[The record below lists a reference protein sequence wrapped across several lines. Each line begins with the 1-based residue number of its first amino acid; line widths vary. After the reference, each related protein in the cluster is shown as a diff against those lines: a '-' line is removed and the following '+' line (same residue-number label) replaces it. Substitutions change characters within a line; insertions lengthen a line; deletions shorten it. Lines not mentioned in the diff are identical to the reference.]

1 MKIQDAILSKYDTNL
16 EGLSLNQVNERQA
29 KFGPNELKEKKKKSK
44 IQIFLMQFADILIIL
59 LILAAIASYF
69 IGDIIDSLVILF
81 VVVLNAVVGYRQEYK
96 AEKAM
101 NELKNLVNKKAVV
114 RREGQ
119 ISKINAKDLTIGD
132 IVLVEEGDKIPA
144 DLLLLET
151 AELKIDESSLTGES
165 DPVNKTAKYRD
176 NVDLDVENN
185 INENIRDNLVYMD
198 SNVVSGRGVGLVYA
212 IGMDTS
218 IGKIASVIQEE
229 SPETPLQE
237 KVDKLGKILGF
248 IAIITCVF
256 VFILESFEGMGLVEN
271 FMTAVALAVAAVPEG
286 LPAVLT
292 LTLAL
297 GMEEMAKSN
306 GIIRRL
312 LAVETLGSCNI
323 ICTDK
328 TGTLT
333 LNQMTVR
340 ESEIYSNKAYEGA
353 YLCNNAVIKEGKLIG
368 DSTDGAA
375 LQFAEESDYKTEDL
389 KEKYPRIKEIP
400 LTSDRKRMTTIHSIN
415 EDSRTNDILKQIKII
430 EDKEFDLNDKK
441 LIAFTKGAPEIIL
454 ATCKYIDNNGKIERI
469 TKKTRSRIN
478 KSTKNMT
485 QSALRVLAIGYRIID
500 DKELIEDRNNLTE
513 NNVEKEFIFSGLI
526 GIMDPPKKEAK
537 EAIKKCKTAG
547 IKVIMIT
554 GDHKDTAAAI
564 ASELEILTDGKILT
578 GDELNK
584 LSNEEYLAI
593 ADDIQVYAR
602 VYPEQKLRI
611 VESLKSKGNVVSM
624 TGDGV
629 NDAPALKKA
638 SIGVAMGNGTDVAKE
653 SSDMILQD
661 NNFATIVKAI
671 EEGRKIFDNIKRFV
685 KFQVSTNV
693 GAILTI
699 VGTTII
705 DIPLPFNAIQILWIN
720 IIMDGPPAQS
730 LGMEGAEKNIM
741 ERKPENGDILERK
754 DYIRILI
761 SGIVMAVGTLGVF
774 IYELNTNT
782 HLGTKLCLEKSMTVA
797 FTLFVVYQLFSAYCN
812 RSDSEKKNR
821 YFAFAMLLSLI
832 LQICVIYIG
841 PLQKIFKTAS
851 IGIMDWILIFVVA
864 ATIFVAE
871 FIMRK
876 TLLKKSI

>member
-114 RREGQ
+114 RRKGQ

-340 ESEIYSNKAYEGA
+340 ESEIYSNKTYEGA

-375 LQFAEESDYKTEDL
+375 LQFAEESDYKTENL
-389 KEKYPRIKEIP
+389 KERYPRIKEIP

-478 KSTKNMT
+478 KSTKDMT

-564 ASELEILTDGKILT
+564 ASELEILTNGKILT

-699 VGTTII
+699 VGATII

-782 HLGTKLCLEKSMTVA
+782 RLGTKLCLEKSMTVA

>member
-114 RREGQ
+114 RRKGQ

-151 AELKIDESSLTGES
+151 TELKIDESSLTGES

-340 ESEIYSNKAYEGA
+340 ESEIYSNKTYEGA

-375 LQFAEESDYKTEDL
+375 LQFAEESDYKTENL
-389 KEKYPRIKEIP
+389 KERYPRIKEIP

-478 KSTKNMT
+478 KSTKDMT

-699 VGTTII
+699 VGATII

-782 HLGTKLCLEKSMTVA
+782 RLGTKLCLEKSMTVA

>member
-114 RREGQ
+114 RRKGQ

-340 ESEIYSNKAYEGA
+340 ESEIYSNKTYEGA

-478 KSTKNMT
+478 KSTKDMT

-699 VGTTII
+699 VGATII

>member
-114 RREGQ
+114 RRKGQ

-340 ESEIYSNKAYEGA
+340 ESEIYSNKTYEGA

-375 LQFAEESDYKTEDL
+375 LQFAEESDYKTENL
-389 KEKYPRIKEIP
+389 KERYPRIKEIP

-478 KSTKNMT
+478 KSTKDMT

-782 HLGTKLCLEKSMTVA
+782 RLGTKLCLEKSMTVA

>member
-16 EGLSLNQVNERQA
+16 EGLSLNQANERQA

-478 KSTKNMT
+478 KSTKDMT

-699 VGTTII
+699 VGATII

-761 SGIVMAVGTLGVF
+761 SGIVMAIGTLGVF

-782 HLGTKLCLEKSMTVA
+782 HLGTKSCLEKSMTVA

-812 RSDSEKKNR
+812 RSDSEEKNR

-851 IGIMDWILIFVVA
+851 IGIMDWILIFAVA

>member
-114 RREGQ
+114 RRKGQ

-340 ESEIYSNKAYEGA
+340 ESEIYSNKTYEGA

-375 LQFAEESDYKTEDL
+375 LQFAEESDYKTENL
-389 KEKYPRIKEIP
+389 KERYPRIKEIP

-478 KSTKNMT
+478 KSTKDMT

-782 HLGTKLCLEKSMTVA
+782 RLGTKLCLEKSMTVA

-812 RSDSEKKNR
+812 RSDSEEKNR

>member
-478 KSTKNMT
+478 KSTKDMT

-699 VGTTII
+699 VGATII

-782 HLGTKLCLEKSMTVA
+782 RLGTKLCLEKSMTVA

>member
-114 RREGQ
+114 RRKGQ

-340 ESEIYSNKAYEGA
+340 ESEIYSNKTYEGA

-375 LQFAEESDYKTEDL
+375 LQFAEESDYKTENL
-389 KEKYPRIKEIP
+389 KERYPRIKEIP

-478 KSTKNMT
+478 KSTKDMT
-485 QSALRVLAIGYRIID
+485 QSAFRVLAIGYRIID
-500 DKELIEDRNNLTE
+500 D
-513 NNVEKEFIFSGLI
+513 
-526 GIMDPPKKEAK
+526 
-537 EAIKKCKTAG
+537 
-547 IKVIMIT
+547 
-554 GDHKDTAAAI
+554 
-564 ASELEILTDGKILT
+564 
-578 GDELNK
+578 
-584 LSNEEYLAI
+584 
-593 ADDIQVYAR
+593 
-602 VYPEQKLRI
+602 
-611 VESLKSKGNVVSM
+611 
-624 TGDGV
+624 
-629 NDAPALKKA
+629 
-638 SIGVAMGNGTDVAKE
+638 
-653 SSDMILQD
+653 
-661 NNFATIVKAI
+661 
-671 EEGRKIFDNIKRFV
+671 
-685 KFQVSTNV
+685 
-693 GAILTI
+693 
-699 VGTTII
+699 
-705 DIPLPFNAIQILWIN
+705 
-720 IIMDGPPAQS
+720 
-730 LGMEGAEKNIM
+730 
-741 ERKPENGDILERK
+741 
-754 DYIRILI
+754 
-761 SGIVMAVGTLGVF
+761 
-774 IYELNTNT
+774 
-782 HLGTKLCLEKSMTVA
+782 
-797 FTLFVVYQLFSAYCN
+797 
-812 RSDSEKKNR
+812 
-821 YFAFAMLLSLI
+821 
-832 LQICVIYIG
+832 
-841 PLQKIFKTAS
+841 
-851 IGIMDWILIFVVA
+851 
-864 ATIFVAE
+864 
-871 FIMRK
+871 
-876 TLLKKSI
+876 

>member
-114 RREGQ
+114 RRKGQ

-323 ICTDK
+323 I
-328 TGTLT
+328 
-333 LNQMTVR
+333 
-340 ESEIYSNKAYEGA
+340 
-353 YLCNNAVIKEGKLIG
+353 
-368 DSTDGAA
+368 
-375 LQFAEESDYKTEDL
+375 
-389 KEKYPRIKEIP
+389 
-400 LTSDRKRMTTIHSIN
+400 
-415 EDSRTNDILKQIKII
+415 
-430 EDKEFDLNDKK
+430 
-441 LIAFTKGAPEIIL
+441 
-454 ATCKYIDNNGKIERI
+454 
-469 TKKTRSRIN
+469 
-478 KSTKNMT
+478 
-485 QSALRVLAIGYRIID
+485 
-500 DKELIEDRNNLTE
+500 
-513 NNVEKEFIFSGLI
+513 
-526 GIMDPPKKEAK
+526 
-537 EAIKKCKTAG
+537 
-547 IKVIMIT
+547 
-554 GDHKDTAAAI
+554 
-564 ASELEILTDGKILT
+564 
-578 GDELNK
+578 
-584 LSNEEYLAI
+584 
-593 ADDIQVYAR
+593 
-602 VYPEQKLRI
+602 
-611 VESLKSKGNVVSM
+611 
-624 TGDGV
+624 
-629 NDAPALKKA
+629 
-638 SIGVAMGNGTDVAKE
+638 
-653 SSDMILQD
+653 
-661 NNFATIVKAI
+661 
-671 EEGRKIFDNIKRFV
+671 
-685 KFQVSTNV
+685 
-693 GAILTI
+693 
-699 VGTTII
+699 
-705 DIPLPFNAIQILWIN
+705 
-720 IIMDGPPAQS
+720 
-730 LGMEGAEKNIM
+730 
-741 ERKPENGDILERK
+741 
-754 DYIRILI
+754 
-761 SGIVMAVGTLGVF
+761 
-774 IYELNTNT
+774 
-782 HLGTKLCLEKSMTVA
+782 
-797 FTLFVVYQLFSAYCN
+797 
-812 RSDSEKKNR
+812 
-821 YFAFAMLLSLI
+821 
-832 LQICVIYIG
+832 
-841 PLQKIFKTAS
+841 
-851 IGIMDWILIFVVA
+851 
-864 ATIFVAE
+864 
-871 FIMRK
+871 
-876 TLLKKSI
+876 

>member
-389 KEKYPRIKEIP
+389 KERYPRIKEIP

-478 KSTKNMT
+478 KSTKDMT

>member
-340 ESEIYSNKAYEGA
+340 ESEIYSNKTYEGA

-375 LQFAEESDYKTEDL
+375 LQFAEESDYKTENL
-389 KEKYPRIKEIP
+389 KERYPRIKEIP

-478 KSTKNMT
+478 KSTKDMT

-699 VGTTII
+699 VGATII

-782 HLGTKLCLEKSMTVA
+782 RLVTKLCLVKSMTVA

>member
-114 RREGQ
+114 RRKGQ

-340 ESEIYSNKAYEGA
+340 ESEIYSNKTYEGA

-375 LQFAEESDYKTEDL
+375 LQFAEESDYKTENL
-389 KEKYPRIKEIP
+389 KERYPRIKEIP

-478 KSTKNMT
+478 KSTKDMT

-699 VGTTII
+699 VGATII

-761 SGIVMAVGTLGVF
+761 SGIVMAIGTLGVF

>member
-114 RREGQ
+114 RRKGQ

-478 KSTKNMT
+478 KSTKDMT

-699 VGTTII
+699 VGATII

>member
-114 RREGQ
+114 RRKGQ

-340 ESEIYSNKAYEGA
+340 ESEIYSNKTYEGA

-478 KSTKNMT
+478 KSTKDMT

-699 VGTTII
+699 VGATII

-782 HLGTKLCLEKSMTVA
+782 HLGTKSCLEKSMTVA

>member
-114 RREGQ
+114 RRKGQ

-340 ESEIYSNKAYEGA
+340 ESEIYSNKTYEGA

-375 LQFAEESDYKTEDL
+375 LQFAEESDYKTENL
-389 KEKYPRIKEIP
+389 KERYPRIKEIP

-478 KSTKNMT
+478 KSTKDMT

-699 VGTTII
+699 VGATII

>member
-340 ESEIYSNKAYEGA
+340 ESEIYSNKTYEGA

-375 LQFAEESDYKTEDL
+375 LQFAEESDYKTENL
-389 KEKYPRIKEIP
+389 KERYPRIKEIP

-478 KSTKNMT
+478 KSTKDMT

-699 VGTTII
+699 VGATII

-761 SGIVMAVGTLGVF
+761 SGIVMAIGTLGVF

-782 HLGTKLCLEKSMTVA
+782 HLGTKSCLEKSMTVA

>member
-114 RREGQ
+114 RRKGQ

-340 ESEIYSNKAYEGA
+340 ESEIYSNKTYEGA

-375 LQFAEESDYKTEDL
+375 LQFAEESDYKTENL
-389 KEKYPRIKEIP
+389 KERYPRIKEIP

-478 KSTKNMT
+478 KSTKDMP

-699 VGTTII
+699 VGATII

-782 HLGTKLCLEKSMTVA
+782 RLGTKLCLEKSMTVA

>member
-59 LILAAIASYF
+59 LIIAAIASYF

-119 ISKINAKDLTIGD
+119 ISRINAKDLTIGD

-185 INENIRDNLVYMD
+185 INENIRDNIVYMD

-237 KVDKLGKILGF
+237 KVDKLGKILGL

-353 YLCNNAVIKEGKLIG
+353 YLCNNAIIKEGKLIG

-375 LQFAEESDYKTEDL
+375 LQFAEESDYKTENL
-389 KEKYPRIKEIP
+389 KERYPRIKEIP

-415 EDSRTNDILKQIKII
+415 EDSRTNDILKQIKTI
-430 EDKEFDLNDKK
+430 EDKEFDLNDEK

-478 KSTKNMT
+478 KSTKDMT

-500 DKELIEDRNNLTE
+500 DKELIEDKNNLTE
-513 NNVEKEFIFSGLI
+513 DNVEKEFIFSGLI

-699 VGTTII
+699 VGATII
-705 DIPLPFNAIQILWIN
+705 DMPLPFNAIQILWIN

-761 SGIVMAVGTLGVF
+761 SGIVMAIGTLGVF

-782 HLGTKLCLEKSMTVA
+782 HLGTKSCLEKSMTVA

-812 RSDSEKKNR
+812 RSDSEEKNR

-864 ATIFVAE
+864 TTIFVAE

>member
-69 IGDIIDSLVILF
+69 IGDMIDSLVILF

-353 YLCNNAVIKEGKLIG
+353 YLCNNAVIKEDKLIG

-469 TKKTRSRIN
+469 TKKTRSEIN
-478 KSTKNMT
+478 KSTKDMT

-500 DKELIEDRNNLTE
+500 DKKLIEDRNNLTE

-699 VGTTII
+699 VGATII

>member
-114 RREGQ
+114 RRKGQ

-375 LQFAEESDYKTEDL
+375 LQFAEESDYKTENL
-389 KEKYPRIKEIP
+389 KERYPRIKEIP

-478 KSTKNMT
+478 KSTKDMT

-699 VGTTII
+699 VGATII

-782 HLGTKLCLEKSMTVA
+782 RLGTKSCLEKSMTVA

-812 RSDSEKKNR
+812 RSDSEEKNR

>member
-16 EGLSLNQVNERQA
+16 EGLSLNQANERQA

-114 RREGQ
+114 RRKGQ
-119 ISKINAKDLTIGD
+119 ISKINARDLTIGD

-151 AELKIDESSLTGES
+151 TELKIDESSLTGES
-165 DPVNKTAKYRD
+165 EPVNKTAEYKD

-478 KSTKNMT
+478 KSTKDMT

-699 VGTTII
+699 VGATII

>member
-478 KSTKNMT
+478 KSTKDMT

-699 VGTTII
+699 VGATII

>member
-340 ESEIYSNKAYEGA
+340 ESEIYSNKTYEGA

-375 LQFAEESDYKTEDL
+375 LQFAEESDYKTENL
-389 KEKYPRIKEIP
+389 KERYPRIKEIP

-478 KSTKNMT
+478 KSTKDMT

>member
-16 EGLSLNQVNERQA
+16 EGLSLNQANERQA

-478 KSTKNMT
+478 KSTKDMT

-699 VGTTII
+699 VGATII

>member
-478 KSTKNMT
+478 KSTKDMT

-513 NNVEKEFIFSGLI
+513 DNVEKEFIFSGLI

-564 ASELEILTDGKILT
+564 ASELEILTNGKILT

>member
-16 EGLSLNQVNERQA
+16 EGLSLNQANERQA

-400 LTSDRKRMTTIHSIN
+400 LTSDRKRMTTIHNIN
-415 EDSRTNDILKQIKII
+415 EDSRTNDILKQIKTI
-430 EDKEFDLNDKK
+430 EGKEFDLNDKK

-454 ATCKYIDNNGKIERI
+454 ATCKYIDNNGKIEKI
-469 TKKTRSRIN
+469 TKETRSRIN
-478 KSTKNMT
+478 KSTKYMT

-500 DKELIEDRNNLTE
+500 DKELTEDKNNLKE
-513 NNVEKEFIFSGLI
+513 DNVEKKFIFSGLI

-537 EAIKKCKTAG
+537 DAIKKCKTAG

-578 GDELNK
+578 GDELNR

-699 VGTTII
+699 VGATII

-761 SGIVMAVGTLGVF
+761 SGIVMAIGTLGVF

-782 HLGTKLCLEKSMTVA
+782 HLGTKSCLEKSMTVA

-812 RSDSEKKNR
+812 RSDSEEKNR

-851 IGIMDWILIFVVA
+851 IGIMDWILIFAVA

>member
-16 EGLSLNQVNERQA
+16 EGLSLNQANERQA

-114 RREGQ
+114 RRKGQ
-119 ISKINAKDLTIGD
+119 ISKINARDLTIGD

-165 DPVNKTAKYRD
+165 EPVNKTAEYKD

-237 KVDKLGKILGF
+237 KVDKLGKILGL

-256 VFILESFEGMGLVEN
+256 VFILEFFEGMGLVEN

-340 ESEIYSNKAYEGA
+340 ESEIYSNKTYEGA

-375 LQFAEESDYKTEDL
+375 LQFAEESDYKTENL
-389 KEKYPRIKEIP
+389 KERYPRIKEIP

-478 KSTKNMT
+478 KSTKDMT

-699 VGTTII
+699 VGATII

-730 LGMEGAEKNIM
+730 LGREGAEKNIM

-761 SGIVMAVGTLGVF
+761 SGIVMAIGTLGVF

-782 HLGTKLCLEKSMTVA
+782 HLGTKSCLEKSMTVA

-812 RSDSEKKNR
+812 RSDSEEKNR

>member
-114 RREGQ
+114 RRKGQ

-340 ESEIYSNKAYEGA
+340 ESEIYSNKTYEGA

-478 KSTKNMT
+478 KSTKDMT

-699 VGTTII
+699 VGATII

-812 RSDSEKKNR
+812 RSDSEEKNR

>member
-114 RREGQ
+114 RRKGQ

-340 ESEIYSNKAYEGA
+340 ESEIYSNKTYEGA

-375 LQFAEESDYKTEDL
+375 LQFAEESDYKTENL
-389 KEKYPRIKEIP
+389 KERYPRIKEIP

-478 KSTKNMT
+478 KSTKDMT

-699 VGTTII
+699 VGATII

-782 HLGTKLCLEKSMTVA
+782 RLGTKLCLEKSMTVA

-851 IGIMDWILIFVVA
+851 IGIMDWILIFAVA

>member
-114 RREGQ
+114 RRKGQ

-375 LQFAEESDYKTEDL
+375 LQFAEESDYKTENL
-389 KEKYPRIKEIP
+389 KERYPRIKEIP

-478 KSTKNMT
+478 KSTKDMT

-699 VGTTII
+699 VGATII

>member
-114 RREGQ
+114 RRKGQ

-151 AELKIDESSLTGES
+151 TELKIDESSLTGES
-165 DPVNKTAKYRD
+165 EPVNKTAEYKD

-340 ESEIYSNKAYEGA
+340 ESEIYSNKTYEGA

-375 LQFAEESDYKTEDL
+375 LQFAEESDYKTENL
-389 KEKYPRIKEIP
+389 KERYPRIKEIP

-478 KSTKNMT
+478 KSTKDMT

-513 NNVEKEFIFSGLI
+513 DNVEKEFIFSGLI

-699 VGTTII
+699 VGATII

-782 HLGTKLCLEKSMTVA
+782 RLGTKLCLEKSMTVA

>member
-114 RREGQ
+114 RRKGQ

-340 ESEIYSNKAYEGA
+340 ESEIYSNKTYEGA

-375 LQFAEESDYKTEDL
+375 LQFAEESDYKTENL
-389 KEKYPRIKEIP
+389 KERYPRIKEIP

-478 KSTKNMT
+478 KSTKDMT

-513 NNVEKEFIFSGLI
+513 DNVEKEFIFSGLI

-699 VGTTII
+699 VGATII

-782 HLGTKLCLEKSMTVA
+782 RLGTKLCLEKSMTVA

>member
-114 RREGQ
+114 RRKGQ

-340 ESEIYSNKAYEGA
+340 ESEIYSNKTYEGA

-375 LQFAEESDYKTEDL
+375 LQFAEESDYKTENL
-389 KEKYPRIKEIP
+389 KERYPRIKEIP

-478 KSTKNMT
+478 KSTKDMT

-699 VGTTII
+699 VGATII

-782 HLGTKLCLEKSMTVA
+782 RLGTKLCLEKSMTVA

>member
-375 LQFAEESDYKTEDL
+375 LQFAEESDYKTENL
-389 KEKYPRIKEIP
+389 KERYPRIKEIP

-478 KSTKNMT
+478 KSTKDMT

-699 VGTTII
+699 VGATII

-782 HLGTKLCLEKSMTVA
+782 RLGTKLCLEKSMTVA

>member
-114 RREGQ
+114 RRKGQ

-375 LQFAEESDYKTEDL
+375 LQFAEESDYKTENL
-389 KEKYPRIKEIP
+389 KERYPRIKEIP

-478 KSTKNMT
+478 KSTKDMT

-699 VGTTII
+699 VGATII

-761 SGIVMAVGTLGVF
+761 SGIVMAIGTLGVF

-782 HLGTKLCLEKSMTVA
+782 HLGTKSCLEKSMTVA

-812 RSDSEKKNR
+812 RSDSEEKNR

-851 IGIMDWILIFVVA
+851 IGIMDWILIFAVA

>member
-478 KSTKNMT
+478 KSTKDMT

>member
-478 KSTKNMT
+478 KSTKDMT

-611 VESLKSKGNVVSM
+611 VESLKLKGNVVSM

>member
-297 GMEEMAKSN
+297 GMEEMVKSN

-478 KSTKNMT
+478 KSTKDMT

-611 VESLKSKGNVVSM
+611 VESLKLKGNVVSM

-699 VGTTII
+699 VGATII

>member
-114 RREGQ
+114 RRKGQ

-340 ESEIYSNKAYEGA
+340 ESEIYSNKTYEGA

-478 KSTKNMT
+478 KSTKDMT

-564 ASELEILTDGKILT
+564 ASELEILTNGKILT

-699 VGTTII
+699 VGATII

-761 SGIVMAVGTLGVF
+761 SGIVMAIGTLGVF

-782 HLGTKLCLEKSMTVA
+782 HLGTKSCLEKSMTVA